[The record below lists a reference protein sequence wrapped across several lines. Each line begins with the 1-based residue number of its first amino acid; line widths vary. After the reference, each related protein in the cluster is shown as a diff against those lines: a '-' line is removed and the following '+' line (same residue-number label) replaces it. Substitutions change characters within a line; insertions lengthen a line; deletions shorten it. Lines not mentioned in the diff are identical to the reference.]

1 VCSTDGDK
9 GNIPTDKDLDIAVF
23 RESGF
28 EEFFSY
34 ITTSSGPFLGR
45 FIEDI
50 EYSEPLRELILQ
62 FLEFA
67 FKKDIVL
74 SDLSVNPMNGRGLHC
89 RKRG

>member
-1 VCSTDGDK
+1 VVL
-9 GNIPTDKDLDIAVF
+9 PTDEYLDIAGF
-23 RESGF
+23 GEYSF
-28 EEFFSY
+28 EEFFGY
-34 ITTSSGPFLGR
+34 MATSPCPFLGR
-45 FIEDI
+45 FIEEI

-74 SDLSVNPMNGRGLHC
+74 SDLSVNPVNGRGLHC

>member
-50 EYSEPLRELILQ
+50 EYSEPLREVILQ
-62 FLEFA
+62 FLEFT

-74 SDLSVNPMNGRGLHC
+74 GDLLVSRVPGKGVTLP
-89 RKRG
+89 